1 MLSNMTNN
9 NHNSIEPKVLISL
22 HRLGFKLVPLS
33 ENHKPVI
40 EWSSIYNNSEYW
52 NIQKF
57 NDPKEYSKFK
67 NVVSTVGKSHLRDSE
82 NNDLF
87 IQVLDVDSEPVYNK
101 LNTTID
107 QLNINSTLKSKIIVF
122 LVDDLKISENQFLNL
137 TLLDVFKKHTFVT
150 KTKKSFG
157 RLRENCNGSGEFRNQ
172 SAARLKHYKFP
183 LGYIVGTPRLIYP
196 P

>member
-22 HRLGFKLVPLS
+22 HRLGFKLVALS

-137 TLLDVFKKHTFVT
+137 TLFQEVSWYYQNNL
-150 KTKKSFG
+150 
-157 RLRENCNGSGEFRNQ
+157 
-172 SAARLKHYKFP
+172 P
-183 LGYIVGTPRLIYP
+183 
-196 P
+196 

>member
-1 MLSNMTNN
+1 MTNN

-87 IQVLDVDSEPVYNK
+87 IQVLDVDS
-101 LNTTID
+101 
-107 QLNINSTLKSKIIVF
+107 
-122 LVDDLKISENQFLNL
+122 
-137 TLLDVFKKHTFVT
+137 
-150 KTKKSFG
+150 
-157 RLRENCNGSGEFRNQ
+157 
-172 SAARLKHYKFP
+172 
-183 LGYIVGTPRLIYP
+183 
-196 P
+196 